1 MLCHSRYPLCGL
13 RHHYSH
19 SWRGSGRDWEKKN
32 IQMFCVFCFSA
43 DTFSMRF
50 WSVGGSWGRKKK
62 NKQKTIQA
70 GRKSSLIY
78 PLKRRRGFAAV
89 IKELKGLQRPSSSWS
104 DGSEQGRGGKKRKKV
119 TVMKRDVHV
128 HWSEW
133 SPPVRAFVTAKDAGS
148 LQTALW
154 SSPLSHFS
162 QRHRNETNLIIN
174 TLSVFDSSADGNQDE
189 LSGPASYLR
198 LPSIPVVSCQ

>member
-13 RHHYSH
+13 RRDYSH
-19 SWRGSGRDWEKKN
+19 SWRGSGCDWEKKN
-32 IQMFCVFCFSA
+32 IQIFCVFCFSA

-50 WSVGGSWGRKKK
+50 RSVGGSWGRKK

-104 DGSEQGRGGKKRKKV
+104 DGSEQEGKKRKKGHGDEARRARARALV
-119 TVMKRDVHV
+119 WVE
-128 HWSEW
+128 S
-133 SPPVRAFVTAKDAGS
+133 PVRMFVTAKDAGS
-148 LQTALW
+148 LQTELW
-154 SSPLSHFS
+154 SSPLSHFC